1 MPNKDCREGSSISAL
16 SDAKAIFTRFLLA
29 LRFVLHQ
36 QMQTSFPCN
45 HEAAMRPGVL
55 GAPHQTV
62 RTLDVCVCVWKPW
75 SHRSPLGVNTQGAT
89 GAPKERWPTKTS
101 SGTRENVP
109 AKLVTCCSHCCLLSW
124 WFMWGRRFVDTMLP
138 SAFLTSFFR
147 LQDSPVLI
155 SSQSGNQASNVVH

>member
-1 MPNKDCREGSSISAL
+1 MLRQFSPVFFLHSGLFCTNKCKLPSPVIMKLQCGQECWE
-16 SDAKAIFTRFLLA
+16 
-29 LRFVLHQ
+29 LRIRQFVHW
-36 QMQTSFPCN
+36 M
-45 HEAAMRPGVL
+45 
-55 GAPHQTV
+55 
-62 RTLDVCVCVWKPW
+62 CVCVWKPW